1 MDERLEQM
9 AESLIREAATQC
21 RRDPSLQ
28 NIHSMLMKLEQLDSP
43 LSQWMSDAYSEAR
56 VIIRREMRKP
66 A

>member
-9 AESLIREAATQC
+9 AESLIREATTQC
-21 RRDPSLQ
+21 RRDPSLP
-28 NIHSMLMKLEQLDSP
+28 NVLAILVKLEQMDSP

-56 VIIRREMRKP
+56 IMVRRKMRQT